1 MNEEGL
7 LQGWKQIAAY
17 FDKDI
22 RTIQDWEK
30 KYNLPIRRDSPGKKP
45 RVYALIQELEIWG
58 KSNKV
63 GELNGGRQKYQEEQT
78 IQSEQAP
85 LPIATRKNSRKY
97 FLIGLHAIVI
107 IATGLILALNFVTYT
122 GTNENQPMDFN
133 TEGSHLVILDG
144 EGKELWRYDTGLID
158 LFSESRYR
166 QRFQFILY
174 EHMAKLPPFII
185 IQDVNADSKNEVL
198 FITKTKG
205 GVGGE
210 TLFFLDSHGN
220 EKWSYYGGRVL
231 KFGETPSSGDTRT
244 YGIQVCDLDN
254 NGTEEIFLIGYL
266 PPYFPCYLEILD
278 ANGTILGEFWNSGY
292 ILDIL
297 FCDFHGDHRKEIII
311 SGVNN
316 EYKEAFLAVFD
327 SSDVRG
333 SSPQQV
339 ERYTCRELGPSSA
352 KYYIR
357 FPRTD
362 VDLLKKQLEYC
373 WEVRQLK
380 NGHFQAR
387 MQNSDLYYELNSKF
401 EVVRVVVSNHF
412 QFMHRT
418 AVREGK
424 ISSTLNDEYIKNIK
438 NGVRYYNGKEWVSKP
453 SMANPWTD

>member
-1 MNEEGL
+1 MNEEGV
-7 LQGWKQIAAY
+7 LQGWKQIARH
-17 FDKDI
+17 FDKDT

-45 RVYALIQELEIWG
+45 RVYALIQELEIWE
-58 KSNKV
+58 KTNRV
-63 GELNGGRQKYQEEQT
+63 GELNTAKQIYQ
-78 IQSEQAP
+78 SP
-85 LPIATRKNSRKY
+85 PMPVGKSLKKY
-97 FLIGLHAIVI
+97 FLIGLHVIVFI
-107 IATGLILALNFVTYT
+107 TIGLILGLNFLTQT
-122 GTNENQPMDFN
+122 GKNEHQPKDFN
-133 TEGSHLVILDG
+133 IEGSQLIILDG
-144 EGKELWRYDTGLID
+144 KGRELWRYDTGLTD
-158 LFSESRYR
+158 LLSESRYR
-166 QRFQFILY
+166 QRFQFKTN
-174 EHMAKLPPFII
+174 EHLAKQPPFII
-185 IQDVNADSKNEVL
+185 IQDINADNKNEVL

-205 GVGGE
+205 GAAGE
-210 TLFFLDSHGN
+210 TLFFLDSNGN
-220 EKWSYYGGRVL
+220 EKWSYYGGREL

-254 NGTEEIFLIGYL
+254 KGIKEIFLIGYL

-278 ANGTILGEFWNSGY
+278 AKGTILGEFWNSGY

-316 EYKEAFLAVFD
+316 EYKQAFLAVFD

-339 ERYTCRELGPSSA
+339 ERYTCRELEPSSA

-362 VDLLKKQLEYC
+362 VDLLKNQLEYC

-387 MQNSDLYYELNSKF
+387 MQKSDLYYELNSKF
-401 EVVRVVVSNHF
+401 EVVRVVVSNQF
-412 QFMHRT
+412 QFMHQM
-418 AVREGK
+418 AVRDGK
-424 ISSTLNDEYIKNIK
+424 ITSTLNEEYIKNIK
-438 NGVRYYNGKEWVSKP
+438 NGVRYYNGKEWISTP